1 MIIVTCKCCLAL
13 IFNLQTNE
21 GHQCVFMEL
30 FTKDF
35 FNVYGSFKSVN
46 EGRPQCLNILND
58 GSAEIKDFFG
68 IPNNTCQFFW
78 DMLSVCV

>member
-1 MIIVTCKCCLAL
+1 M
-13 IFNLQTNE
+13 
-21 GHQCVFMEL
+21 FMEL

-46 EGRPQCLNILND
+46 EGRPKCINIMGD
-58 GSAEIKDFFG
+58 GTSEMKDFFG

-78 DMLSVCV
+78 ELLSVSV